1 MKRGSQH
8 THVCA
13 VVSPNSGNPCTCDA
27 CGTFHSSKTLKS
39 AAAPVAAWS
48 YRDAQGQQ
56 LRPKATTKRLPNMVV
71 LCESCLATRRRK
83 AEKNTTKEIPPSR
96 EAAAAIEEDDESS
109 FLRLLGSVGPLD
121 NVFGDD
127 IAETVGAADPL
138 CDQAAA
144 AATRTPAARTCTPE
158 PPSSEKHAPSSEARR
173 GLQLEAR
180 IAELTSENVGLHATI
195 TELKSENVGLN
206 ATNSE
211 LTAENSELTRENVG
225 LNATI
230 VKLQGQL
237 TSTGTASD
245 AELEKRLEEYEKTTH
260 GISSSSS
267 LSLQL

>member
-13 VVSPNSGNPCTCDA
+13 VVSPNSGNPCKCDS
-27 CGTFHSSKTLKS
+27 CGTLHSSKALKS
-39 AAAPVAAWS
+39 ATAPVAAWS
-48 YRDAQGQQ
+48 YRDAEGKQI
-56 LRPKATTKRLPNMVV
+56 RPNADTKRIPNMVV
-71 LCESCLATRRRK
+71 LCESCLSRRRK

-96 EAAAAIEEDDESS
+96 EAAAAIEEDDVMSS
-109 FLRLLGSVGPLD
+109 FLGRLGPAGPLL
-121 NVFGDD
+121 NIFGDD
-127 IAETVGAADPL
+127 IAETVGAADLLWP
-138 CDQAAA
+138 AAVA
-144 AATRTPAARTCTPE
+144 APHTPAARPRTPE
-158 PPSSEKHAPSSEARR
+158 PPSSEKHAPTSEARR

-195 TELKSENVGLN
+195 TELTSENVGLN

-211 LTAENSELTRENVG
+211 LTAENSELTRENMG

-230 VKLQGQL
+230 SKLQGQL
-237 TSTGTASD
+237 TSTRTASY

>member
-1 MKRGSQH
+1 M
-8 THVCA
+8 
-13 VVSPNSGNPCTCDA
+13 
-27 CGTFHSSKTLKS
+27 LKS
-39 AAAPVAAWS
+39 ATAPVAAWS

-56 LRPKATTKRLPNMVV
+56 MRPKATTKRVPNMVV
-71 LCESCLATRRRK
+71 LCESCQARRRK

-96 EAAAAIEEDDESS
+96 EAAAAIEEDDVMSS
-109 FLRLLGSVGPLD
+109 FLDGLLGPAGPLD

-144 AATRTPAARTCTPE
+144 AATRTPAARSRTPE

-195 TELKSENVGLN
+195 TELTSENVGLN

-211 LTAENSELTRENVG
+211 LTAANSELTRENVG

-245 AELEKRLEEYEKTTH
+245 AELEKRLQEYEMTVH